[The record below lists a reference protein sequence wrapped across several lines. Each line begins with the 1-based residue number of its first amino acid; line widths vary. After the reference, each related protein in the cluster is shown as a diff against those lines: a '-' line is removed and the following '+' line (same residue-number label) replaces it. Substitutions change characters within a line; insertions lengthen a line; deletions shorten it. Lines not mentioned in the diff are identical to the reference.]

1 VNEKFIYLAIL
12 NKWKQSESEISLT
25 AAKNQTNSHV
35 FCLSE
40 AQLYGLCRSE
50 INYMQGR
57 RRAGEGIVDSFA
69 FPKS

>member
-1 VNEKFIYLAIL
+1 METIRKR
-12 NKWKQSESEISLT
+12 NKLDCCKKIKQIPMLV
-25 AAKNQTNSHV
+25 V

-50 INYMQGR
+50 INYKQGR
-57 RRAGEGIVDSFA
+57 RRREGQGEGVVDSFA